1 MGPVKVKPGDPY
13 IRRCPVQI
21 DEYNLNISVAID
33 EFKKMMNEH
42 MFPVVISSPI
52 GTLSSFFT

>member
-13 IRRCPVQI
+13 IRRCPVQT

-52 GTLSSFFT
+52 GILSSFFT